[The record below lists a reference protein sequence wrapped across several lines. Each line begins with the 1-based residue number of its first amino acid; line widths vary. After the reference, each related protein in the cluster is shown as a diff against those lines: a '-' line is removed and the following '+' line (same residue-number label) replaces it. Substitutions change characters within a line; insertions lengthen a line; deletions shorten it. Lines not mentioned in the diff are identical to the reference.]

1 MVRICKRRAFTLIEL
16 LVVIAIIAILI
27 ALLLPAVQQAREAA
41 RRSTC
46 KNNMKQLGLAIHN
59 YADVYNE
66 YFPLNWAPAMAG
78 RGGAGGVARNSRP
91 TSLFQASLPY
101 LDQAPLFARWTETRN
116 LNALAANPWQT
127 LAATPIS
134 GFLCP
139 SNPMPVVN
147 SARISVENGTRR
159 NMARTDYRG
168 NLGIVTGRGN
178 HHSSMWRN
186 GRRLDGP
193 GNWTDWRYARQAG
206 RLHQVGVF
214 GMSTS
219 SKLAQISDGTSN
231 TMAIVE
237 AHPWIGG
244 TGRSNRERPDYPRA
258 HTQSAWANPSASVT
272 SLANRINTFS
282 NARDDVNRGPKM
294 GSIHTGG
301 AHALM
306 SDGTVKFINESID
319 RNNVQFPLATR
330 AGGETVGAF

>member
-1 MVRICKRRAFTLIEL
+1 MVRIVKRRAFTLIEL

-41 RRSTC
+41 RRSQC

-59 YADVYNE
+59 YADVYSE
-66 YFPLNWAPAMAG
+66 YFPLNWEPAFAG
-78 RGGAGGVARNSRP
+78 RGGAGGAARNSRP

-101 LDQAPLFARWTETRN
+101 LDQAPLYSRWTETNN

-127 LAATPIS
+127 LAATVIT

-139 SNPMPVVN
+139 SNPMPAVN

-168 NLGIVTGRGN
+168 NLGINTGRGN
-178 HHSSMWRN
+178 HHSGQYRN
-186 GRRLDGP
+186 SRRLDAP
-193 GNWTDWRYARQAG
+193 GNWTDWRYSRQVTVLQRA
-206 RLHQVGVF
+206 GVF

-231 TMAIVE
+231 TIAIAE

-244 TGRSNRERPDYPRA
+244 SGTRNTQRPDYARA
-258 HTQSAWANPSASVT
+258 HTQSAWASPSASVT

-294 GSIHTGG
+294 GSVHTGG

-306 SDGTVKFINESID
+306 SDGTVKFMNESMD
-319 RNNVQFPLATR
+319 RDGVQFPLATR
-330 AGGETVGAF
+330 AGGEVVGAF

>member
-1 MVRICKRRAFTLIEL
+1 MVRNVKRRAFTLIEL

-41 RRSTC
+41 RRSQC

-59 YADVYNE
+59 YADVYSE
-66 YFPLNWAPAMAG
+66 YFPLNWEPAFAA
-78 RGGAGGVARNSRP
+78 RGGAGGRARSSRP

-101 LDQAPLFARWTETRN
+101 LDQGPLFAKWTETNN

-127 LAATPIS
+127 LANTVIT

-139 SNPMPVVN
+139 SNPMPAN
-147 SARISVENGTRR
+147 NAARISVENGTQRT
-159 NMARTDYRG
+159 MARTDYRG
-168 NLGIVTGRGN
+168 NVGIITGRGN

-193 GNWTDWRYARQAG
+193 GTWTDWRYARQAG
-206 RLHQVGVF
+206 RLHEVGVF

-219 SKLAQISDGTSN
+219 SKLAQITDGTSN
-231 TMAIVE
+231 TIAIAE

-244 TGRSNRERPDYPRA
+244 TGRNNRERPDVSVA
-258 HTQSAWANPSASVT
+258 HRQNAWASPSASVT
-272 SLANRINTFS
+272 SLANRINTYS
-282 NARDDVNRGPKM
+282 NARNDVNRGPKM

-306 SDGTVKFINESID
+306 SDGTVKFINENID
-319 RNNVQFPLATR
+319 RNQVQFPLATR
-330 AGGETVGAF
+330 AGGETVGSF

>member
-59 YADVYNE
+59 YADVYSE
-66 YFPLNWAPAMAG
+66 YFPLNWEPAFAA

-101 LDQAPLFARWTETRN
+101 LDQAPLFSRWTETRN
-116 LNALAANPWQT
+116 LNALASNPWQT
-127 LAATPIS
+127 LASTVIS

-139 SNPMPVVN
+139 SNPMPAVN
-147 SARISVENGTRR
+147 NVRISVENGTRR
-159 NMARTDYRG
+159 QLARTDYRG
-168 NLGIVTGRGN
+168 SLGINTGRGN
-178 HHSSMWRN
+178 HHSGQYRN
-186 GRRLDGP
+186 SRRLDAP
-193 GNWTDWRYARQAG
+193 GYWTDWRYNRQNTVLQRA
-206 RLHQVGVF
+206 GVF

-219 SKLAQISDGTSN
+219 AKLAQISDGTSN
-231 TMAIVE
+231 TFAIVE

-244 TGRSNRERPDYPRA
+244 TGRRNTERPDYPRA
-258 HTQSAWANPSASVT
+258 HIQSAWASPSASVT
-272 SLANRINTFS
+272 SLANRINTYS

-306 SDGTVKFINESID
+306 SDGTVKFINDGID
-319 RNNVQFPLATR
+319 RNNVQYPLATR
-330 AGGETVGAF
+330 SGGETVGAF